1 MIFKRLFK
9 RATPAPP
16 SLAEGLIAPLAE
28 AGLTAVVVQGSV
40 PEREAGLRPGVT
52 GRGLVQVSEGGPP
65 DFVQVTS
72 EGGGTGHLVR
82 AAAIGFHFLI
92 RRDRV
97 ADSIAAG
104 WGIGGKVVARREFGG
119 VGMAHSFHWEAAMEL
134 SDVAAPQAV
143 TAAEH
148 LNRWPLPR
156 EAILKLL
163 QDSKTLVLEVGPELL
178 APHGEAGVI
187 RASIFFSGQETI
199 TAAEVELLRS
209 ICGAV
214 ASAD

>member
-28 AGLTAVVVQGSV
+28 AGLTAVVVEGDA

-52 GRGLVQVSEGGPP
+52 GRGLLQVSEGGPP

-72 EGGGTGHLVR
+72 EGGGSGHFAR
-82 AAAIGFHFLI
+82 SAAIGFHFLI
-92 RRDRV
+92 ERARV

-119 VGMAHSFHWEAAMEL
+119 VGQAHGFHWEAAMEQ

-143 TAAEH
+143 LAAEH
-148 LNRWPLPR
+148 LNQSPLPR
-156 EAILKLL
+156 DPILKLL
-163 QDSKTLVLEVGPELL
+163 QEPRTLVLEVGPELL
-178 APHGEAGVI
+178 AEHGEAGVI
-187 RASIFFSGQETI
+187 RVAIFFSGRETI
-199 TAAEVELLRS
+199 EAAEIEIMRS
-209 ICGAV
+209 ICEAV
-214 ASAD
+214 VAAP